1 MTTDERKPSERRD
14 AKCAS
19 GTVKVEMHAHDRG
32 KGGSLAVRLVSWN
45 IAGSKAPWYHL
56 ADMDCDVGLLQE
68 AGQPPQD
75 LPRPIDVDPEPW
87 RTAGLEGWP
96 RRAAVAR
103 LSDRVD
109 VEWIPPKSTNEAD
122 PGEFAVSR
130 PGTVSAAHVSGPGVE
145 SFVAVSMY
153 AIWESPHSSTGSGWI
168 VADAAAHRIIS
179 DLSMFIGRQNGHRIL
194 AAGDLNILLGYG
206 LGGSRYWA
214 GRHSTVFDRMEALG
228 LSFVGPQD
236 PDGRQADPWPDDLP
250 SGSRN
255 VPTFH
260 MKGKS
265 PATAAHQLD
274 FVFASRDMADSVH
287 VRALNDPDHWGPSDH
302 CRIEIVVS

>member
-1 MTTDERKPSERRD
+1 MSMTDRKVD
-14 AKCAS
+14 
-19 GTVKVEMHAHDRG
+19 
-32 KGGSLAVRLVSWN
+32 SLAVRLVSWN
-45 IAGSKAPWYHL
+45 IAGSKAPWHHL
-56 ADMDCDVGLLQE
+56 ADMDFDVALLQE
-68 AGQPPQD
+68 AGRPPQD
-75 LPRPIDVDPEPW
+75 LARPIDVDPEPW

-109 VEWIPPKSTNEAD
+109 VEWIPPKSSEEAD
-122 PGEFAVSR
+122 PGEFAVGR
-130 PGTVSAAHVSGPGVE
+130 PGTISAAHVSAPDIE
-145 SFVAVSMY
+145 PFVVVSMY
-153 AIWESPHSSTGSGWI
+153 AIWETPHSSTGSNWI

-206 LGGSRYWA
+206 LRGSRYWA
-214 GRHSTVFDRMEALG
+214 GRHATVFDRMEALG
-228 LSFVGPQD
+228 LSFVGPQT
-236 PDGRQADPWPDDLP
+236 PDGRQADPWPNDLP
-250 SGSRN
+250 AGSGN

-260 MKGKS
+260 LRGES
-265 PATAAHQLD
+265 PAAAAHQLD

-302 CRIEIVVS
+302 CRIEIEVS